1 MNVIDSMKTLR
12 GAAIAACLT
21 LAPALG
27 FAQGGTPS
35 SLPQQTTL
43 NIGYQK
49 VGHLAPIQMVVEPLE
64 KLGVKINL
72 VEFARYADTRTA
84 LLAGSLDV
92 ATVGPADL
100 AIALSNG
107 SKNAVGLMGVGSSPK
122 YVIGR
127 KGVTLDSWNDL
138 KGKTVAIA
146 PGSAVWFQFAATL
159 IEKGVPYDSIKTV
172 NIQGGGANFNQA
184 LKNGEVDAIVTWEP
198 FESLPV
204 IGGYGYFAKNLE
216 YSQSQAVGAELGM
229 MVASR
234 TALDTKRDA
243 VVRFVW
249 AYLNAQKTLAAD
261 PQAFASAY
269 AKLTGLDP
277 AVAAEAAKPIALG
290 SVVTPAQ
297 IERQAKAFAELGV
310 IQKDVSA
317 DIAAN
322 WDDSIVTDA
331 KAF

>member
-1 MNVIDSMKTLR
+1 MNAIFSMKTIL
-12 GAAIAACLT
+12 GAAIGIGLG
-21 LAPALG
+21 LAPSLG
-27 FAQGGTPS
+27 FAEGGTPPP
-35 SLPQQTTL
+35 LAKPITL

-49 VGHLAPIQMVVEPLE
+49 VGHLAPVQMVSEPLE
-64 KLGVKINL
+64 KLGIKVNL

-84 LLAGSLDV
+84 LMAGSLDV

-107 SKNAVGLMGVGSSPK
+107 SKSVVGLMGVGSSLK

-127 KGVTLDSWNDL
+127 KGVTLDSWADL
-138 KGKTVAIA
+138 KGKNVAIA
-146 PGSAVWFQFAATL
+146 PGSAVWFQLAATL
-159 IEKGVPYDSIKTV
+159 IEKGIPYDSFKSV
-172 NIQGGGANFNQA
+172 NVQGGGANFDQA
-184 LKNGEVDAIVTWEP
+184 LKNGDVDAIVTWEP
-198 FESLPV
+198 FESVPV
-204 IGGYGYFAKNLE
+204 IEGYGYFAKNLE
-216 YSQSQAVGAELGM
+216 YSQSKAVGAELGM

-234 TALDTKRDA
+234 NALDTKRDA

-249 AYLNAQKTLAAD
+249 AYLDAQKKLTAD
-261 PQAFASAY
+261 PKEFASAY

-297 IERQAKAFAELGV
+297 IQQQAKAFAELGV
-310 IQKDVSA
+310 IQKDVSGEV
-317 DIAAN
+317 AAN
-322 WDDSIVTDA
+322 WDDSIVKDA